1 MTDRVPSPNVNL
13 CMFGQ
18 GEKKKNKP
26 GLPSLLLIRNDYPG
40 GTGGKKKKRVETL
53 GWGSTLASKSVS

>member
-1 MTDRVPSPNVNL
+1 MHVWAGR
-13 CMFGQ
+13 
-18 GEKKKNKP
+18 EKQNKP

-40 GTGGKKKKRVETL
+40 GGVCVGGKRIETL